1 MAIQINVKLGGEIVR
16 PIDGD
21 AVMAILDAYESTL
34 NSVKD
39 ECTQMDAEGADLFE
53 KIAQVQK
60 IQIDYF
66 RDTFSKLPTIDT
78 KQEPDPLYYAK
89 PTILN

>member
-1 MAIQINVKLGGEIVR
+1 MR

-21 AVMAILDAYESTL
+21 AVMAILDAYEKVL
-34 NSVKD
+34 NEVKE
-39 ECTQMDAEGADLFE
+39 ECTEKDIEGKEMFE

-60 IQIDYF
+60 IQVNYF
-66 RDTFSKLPTIDT
+66 RDAFSKLPTITT
-78 KQEPDPLYYAK
+78 KQERDPLYYAM

>member
-1 MAIQINVKLGGEIVR
+1 VR

-21 AVMAILDAYESTL
+21 AVMAILDAYELTL
-34 NSVKD
+34 NSVRD
-39 ECTQMDAEGADLFE
+39 ECSKKDTEGADLFK

-66 RDTFSKLPTIDT
+66 RSAISQLPTINT
-78 KQEPDPLYYAK
+78 KQELDPLYCVK
-89 PTILN
+89 STILN